1 MKKVLLPIIA
11 SLLLICSCHRR
22 PVYPPQ
28 FLVADSLASVQPDSA
43 IALLEALKADSPQ
56 WDKATQMYHKLLT
69 VKAHDKAFITH
80 TSDSLMLSV
89 LNYYEHG
96 GDKRLLPE
104 AYYYM
109 GSTYRDMNDAPR
121 ALEYYQKAL
130 EVLPE
135 GASPLRRYVNNQ
147 MGWLFYR
154 QKLYD
159 EALSHY
165 QQSYTNDSIME
176 DKAEMAS
183 DLRNAGYIFR
193 CKDNF
198 EAALDTYYQ
207 AKEILADLNDT
218 TVLDEVDTQIAS
230 LLLALGN
237 NDEAKRFIMLP
248 LKRVTRSSISNV
260 YSIAAKA
267 YLRIG
272 QIDSAIYY
280 YNELLKYGNIYGRQV
295 AYEQLSLFA
304 IKDKRFDDAIC
315 YTNMFKV
322 LTDSIQSITATESLA
337 QMNSLYNYKKA
348 LEEREA
354 IIERNNANRWI
365 IFLLC
370 LSFTIIILI
379 VWISF
384 KRIKHRKAAIKE
396 KLEEMEQER
405 EMMRID
411 NEHSLAEMR
420 AQIEDLE
427 NQLDSIGKE
436 NAQLSNM
443 IVTQQ
448 RMIRSQLLVAEEKL
462 IQNNN
467 LDDQLKKSKLYAHII
482 NLINRKNKKLSG
494 KDFEELKKLYEEVA
508 PDFMEKLMGL
518 CKYNDIELQVT
529 LLRRMGITPTDIAF
543 LTNYVKSK
551 ISNVRSDLFKRVT
564 GEKGR
569 ASQWDEYVY
578 NL

>member
-304 IKDKRFDDAIC
+304 IKDKRFDDALC

-384 KRIKHRKAAIKE
+384 KRIKHRRAAIKE

>member
-11 SLLLICSCHRR
+11 SLLLICSCHHR

-56 WDKATQMYHKLLT
+56 WDKATQMYHNLLT
-69 VKAHDKAFITH
+69 VKARDKAFVTH

-96 GDKRLLPE
+96 GDKCLLPE

-165 QQSYTNDSIME
+165 QQSYTNDSILE

-384 KRIKHRKAAIKE
+384 KRIKHRRAAIKE

>member
-237 NDEAKRFIMLP
+237 NDEAMRFIMLP

-384 KRIKHRKAAIKE
+384 KRIKHRRAAIKE

-420 AQIEDLE
+420 AQIENLE

>member
-11 SLLLICSCHRR
+11 SLLLICSCHHR

-56 WDKATQMYHKLLT
+56 WDRATQMYHKLLT
-69 VKAHDKAFITH
+69 VKVHDKAFITH

-165 QQSYTNDSIME
+165 QQSYTNDSILE

-384 KRIKHRKAAIKE
+384 KRIKHRRAAIKE

>member
-69 VKAHDKAFITH
+69 VKAHDKTFITH

-89 LNYYEHG
+89 LNYYEHV

-237 NDEAKRFIMLP
+237 NNEAKRFIMLP

-304 IKDKRFDDAIC
+304 IKDKRFDDAIY

-384 KRIKHRKAAIKE
+384 KRIKHRRAAIKE

-427 NQLDSIGKE
+427 KQLDSIGKE

>member
-1 MKKVLLPIIA
+1 M
-11 SLLLICSCHRR
+11 
-22 PVYPPQ
+22 
-28 FLVADSLASVQPDSA
+28 ASVQPDSA

-304 IKDKRFDDAIC
+304 IKDKRFDDALC

-384 KRIKHRKAAIKE
+384 KRIKHRRAAIKE

>member
-28 FLVADSLASVQPDSA
+28 FLVVDSLASVQPDSA

-130 EVLPE
+130 EVLQE

-384 KRIKHRKAAIKE
+384 KRIKHRRAAIKE

>member
-1 MKKVLLPIIA
+1 
-11 SLLLICSCHRR
+11 
-22 PVYPPQ
+22 
-28 FLVADSLASVQPDSA
+28 
-43 IALLEALKADSPQ
+43 
-56 WDKATQMYHKLLT
+56 
-69 VKAHDKAFITH
+69 
-80 TSDSLMLSV
+80 
-89 LNYYEHG
+89 
-96 GDKRLLPE
+96 
-104 AYYYM
+104 M

-304 IKDKRFDDAIC
+304 IKDKRFDDALC

-384 KRIKHRKAAIKE
+384 KRIKHRRAAIKE

>member
-56 WDKATQMYHKLLT
+56 WDKATQMYHNLLT
-69 VKAHDKAFITH
+69 VKARDKAFVTH

-96 GDKRLLPE
+96 GDKCLLPE

-165 QQSYTNDSIME
+165 QQSYTNDSILE

-384 KRIKHRKAAIKE
+384 KRIKHRRAAIKE